1 MAQNVTLY
9 NLLISCPGDIKEE
22 VMLIESSV
30 EEFNELYAETLGI
43 TIKTR
48 HWSKSSYA
56 RSGGK
61 SQALLNE
68 QFVSKCDAA
77 VAIFWTRFGSPTDE
91 YGSGTEEEIEI
102 MLQSGKQVFMYF
114 SDKPISPSEM
124 NSDGYKKIQV
134 FRNKYADR
142 GLYSTY
148 SSNEEFRKMFFAH
161 LSMHFL
167 AAKKID
173 ETVTEHFSKLKLL
186 GIDENGKL
194 SEKVSV
200 YPVRLNSKTT
210 TQEYV
215 SLIRTMYQEIS
226 SMNVGG
232 RTENTLFV
240 GFTNPVIIEEKEKK
254 LLATVAES
262 LNCKVSDSF
271 FELGN
276 LNRDTIPSNIYG
288 GAKLNGSQ
296 EEQQKYRRIKK
307 LHETISKFLDWVP
320 IENAFLEMKCIR
332 LAVQNYGK
340 AVDEDVEITFEIPNE
355 SIITLNEFPQ
365 FSDAEKRYLLDKCD
379 LNVLFGINSTDEYI
393 EYLES
398 EKNGK
403 IYYNT
408 YSFELLRYVSDYEEK
423 FANRLRDVFCYSIY
437 SKGNKWIFKLK
448 VDYIK
453 HNTVVAFPTI
463 LLVKN
468 NITRIPYRI
477 TSKNN
482 PEVVES
488 IIWVNNNE
496 EKA

>member
-1 MAQNVTLY
+1 
-9 NLLISCPGDIKEE
+9 
-22 VMLIESSV
+22 
-30 EEFNELYAETLGI
+30 
-43 TIKTR
+43 
-48 HWSKSSYA
+48 
-56 RSGGK
+56 
-61 SQALLNE
+61 
-68 QFVSKCDAA
+68 
-77 VAIFWTRFGSPTDE
+77 
-91 YGSGTEEEIEI
+91 
-102 MLQSGKQVFMYF
+102 
-114 SDKPISPSEM
+114 
-124 NSDGYKKIQV
+124 
-134 FRNKYADR
+134 
-142 GLYSTY
+142 
-148 SSNEEFRKMFFAH
+148 
-161 LSMHFL
+161 
-167 AAKKID
+167 
-173 ETVTEHFSKLKLL
+173 
-186 GIDENGKL
+186 
-194 SEKVSV
+194 
-200 YPVRLNSKTT
+200 
-210 TQEYV
+210 
-215 SLIRTMYQEIS
+215 
-226 SMNVGG
+226 MNVGG

-296 EEQQKYRRIKK
+296 EEQQKYRKIKK

-393 EYLES
+393 KYLES